1 MRQDASRPPAR
12 VRVRESARG
21 RELSVDGTFASLWR
35 PGRVT
40 TGSVW
45 DALAAPLLALE
56 RLRSPRMLVLVLGLG
71 GGSIARIARA
81 LLPDAHIV
89 GVELDPDV
97 IDAARRHF
105 ELDALGLEVVQ
116 ADARAFLGRERRLF
130 DAVVDDVFV
139 GRGSAVRKPDWL
151 PDPGLA
157 LCAKRVRPGGVL
169 ATNNLDEAAR
179 AARTLSALL
188 GPVTTISV
196 MGYDNRILAAG
207 PASLT
212 PRSLRA
218 AVALDPVLGPT
229 LPQLVFRAA
238 PT

>member
-1 MRQDASRPPAR
+1 MRHDASRPPAR
-12 VRVRESARG
+12 VRVRESVRG

-56 RLRSPRMLVLVLGLG
+56 RPRAQRVLVLGLG

-81 LLPDAHIV
+81 LLPDAHLV
-89 GVELDPDV
+89 GVERDPDV

-105 ELDALGLEVVQ
+105 ALDALRLEVVH
-116 ADARAFLGRERRLF
+116 ADARAFLERERRLF
-130 DAVVDDVFV
+130 DAVLDDVFV
-139 GRGSAVRKPDWL
+139 GRGAAVRKPDWL
-151 PDPGLA
+151 PEPGLA

-169 ATNNLDEAAR
+169 ATNTLDEAAR
-179 AARTLSALL
+179 AARTLTSLL
-188 GPVTTISV
+188 GPVTTIAV
-196 MGYDNRILAAG
+196 TGYDNRILAAG
-207 PASLT
+207 PERLT
-212 PRSLRA
+212 PRALRA

-238 PT
+238 PR